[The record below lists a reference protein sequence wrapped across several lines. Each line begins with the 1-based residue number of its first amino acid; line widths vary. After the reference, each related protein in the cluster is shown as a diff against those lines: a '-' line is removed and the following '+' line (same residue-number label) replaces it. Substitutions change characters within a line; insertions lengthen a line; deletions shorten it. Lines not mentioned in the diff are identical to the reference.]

1 MCYVLCVMWERLF
14 KAVYI
19 HYIFLYAIL
28 KNKKTHTKCEVLQ
41 FGDFELHTHSERER
55 NYLFEI
61 NLHCN
66 YNILTDILSIII
78 IYVSSCRSTVV

>member
-1 MCYVLCVMWERLF
+1 M
-14 KAVYI
+14 
-19 HYIFLYAIL
+19 
-28 KNKKTHTKCEVLQ
+28 Q